1 MSRLTDF
8 ILDVSLITG
17 AKMSCVLNPSSTES
31 SMKSVASVLQ
41 SIEERSAFDGGV
53 MKSEIAAARTD
64 TRSIGSFLMNAIAF
78 CIFVSLK

>member
-1 MSRLTDF
+1 MRCLTDF

-41 SIEERSAFDGGV
+41 SIEEMSAFDGGV
-53 MKSEIAAARTD
+53 MKSETAAARTD
-64 TRSIGSFLMNAIAF
+64 TSSIGSFLMNAIAF
-78 CIFVSLK
+78 CIFFSLK